1 MTDNQARIMINQIR
15 LRMGLILT
23 LMGLFVFILGAVPD
37 VFGLNRS
44 PLIGFIQLAVLLIGL
59 ALICLGGYLSMAALW
74 NGNEVSIGADF
85 GLRLIATGYVIA
97 VATAFADLLGFG
109 TQPMPEIPCFGPWQE
124 RGVLLSELVI
134 MIGFLLLIPWRKPG
148 AQTDQLDGKALQI
161 SEHQDSSLH
170 PMDRQTT
177 PDIHLQI
184 DEEKVA

>member
-1 MTDNQARIMINQIR
+1 MIDKARFPINQIR
-15 LRMGLILT
+15 LRMGLIFT
-23 LMGLFVFILGAVPD
+23 LIGLLVFILGAVPD

-85 GLRLIATGYVIA
+85 GLRLVATGYVIA

-109 TQPMPEIPCFGPWQE
+109 TQPLPEIPCFGPWQE

-134 MIGFLLLIPWRKPG
+134 MVGFLLLIPWGRPG
-148 AQTDQLDGKALQI
+148 AQTDKPD
-161 SEHQDSSLH
+161 SEDIEVCKHQDSSIHPKDMPAPLDLH
-170 PMDRQTT
+170 
-177 PDIHLQI
+177 IQI
-184 DEEKVA
+184 DEEKIA